1 MDMEAAMDINDILIT
16 VTNIALLSFYF
27 ILFSNSK
34 RISNKRKYR
43 LFFMTLVL
51 FCNNFYYGFS
61 IPLIVITAGVNFLGL
76 ITYFIKDDKLFMRY
90 FHLYESLPLI
100 LSVKMIVTIAG
111 VR

>member
-1 MDMEAAMDINDILIT
+1 MAIDDILVT
-16 VTNIALLSFYF
+16 VINILLLAFYF
-27 ILFSNSK
+27 ILFANSK
-34 RISNKRKYR
+34 RISKKRKYR

-51 FCNNFYYGFS
+51 FCNNYYYGFS
-61 IPLIVITAGVNFLGL
+61 VPFIVIAAGVNFLGL
-76 ITYFIKDDKLFMRY
+76 ITFFIKDDKLFMRY